1 MYFYKETWWSKF
13 KRRCKSFGKWLLEVI
28 DFIVSD
34 IIWNFIFKGFFS
46 LIGWVFRGIGKV
58 LKLLIE
64 SIFD

>member
-1 MYFYKETWWSKF
+1 MYFYKESRWSKF
-13 KRRCKSFGKWLLEVI
+13 KRKSKSFGNWLLEVI

-34 IIWNFIFKGFFS
+34 IIWNFIFKGFFR
-46 LIGWVFRGIGKV
+46 LIGWVFRGIGKM